1 MSLEPIERVIGRGI
15 AVRGNDI
22 DTDQIIPARF
32 LKEVTFAGLEDHVF
46 EDLRIDPEGRLKEHP
61 FDDPRYRG
69 ASILVVNK
77 NFGCGSSREHAP
89 QALRRW
95 GIQAVVGESFGE
107 IFFGNCI
114 AIGIPSVTASRDEVS
129 RLMEALSLDPD
140 QQLELDLHA
149 KTLGFARGLLRVD
162 IPEGARKQLLEG
174 TWNATA
180 TLLTAREMIER
191 TAQRIPYLN
200 GF

>member
-114 AIGIPSVTASRDEVS
+114 AIGIPSVTASQDEVG

-140 QQLELDLHA
+140 QQLELDLNA

-174 TWNATA
+174 TWNATE

>member
-1 MSLEPIERVIGRGI
+1 MQAIKHIRARTVVLATR
-15 AVRGNDI
+15 DI

-46 EDLRIDPEGRLKEHP
+46 EDLRVDSEGRSKEHP

-69 ASILVVNK
+69 ASILAVNK

-89 QALRRW
+89 QALHRW
-95 GIQAVVGESFGE
+95 GIQAIVGESFGE

-114 AIGIPSVTASRDEVS
+114 AIGIAAVTASQDEIA
-129 RLMEALSLDPD
+129 RLMEALSLGPD

-174 TWNATA
+174 TWNATE
-180 TLLTAREMIER
+180 TLLTAREAIER
-191 TAQRIPYLN
+191 TAERVPYLN